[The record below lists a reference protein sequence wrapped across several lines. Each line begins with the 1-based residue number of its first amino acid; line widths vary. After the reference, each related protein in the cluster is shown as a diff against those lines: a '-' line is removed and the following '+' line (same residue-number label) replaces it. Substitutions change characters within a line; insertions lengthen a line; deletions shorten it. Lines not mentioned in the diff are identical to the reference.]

1 MTAGEVRRVVQQ
13 DRAEAL
19 ATRDPIAMRLAHG
32 RWHVVEQV
40 LADRSDDEMIDLNS
54 STVGV
59 KLAAEALGYTP
70 QQVRKLIRE
79 RRLMAHKQGDQWQIP
94 LRVLL

>member
-1 MTAGEVRRVVQQ
+1 
-13 DRAEAL
+13 
-19 ATRDPIAMRLAHG
+19 
-32 RWHVVEQV
+32 
-40 LADRSDDEMIDLNS
+40 MIDLS
-54 STVGV
+54 ASTVGV

-79 RRLMAHKQGDQWQIP
+79 RRLTAHKQGDQWQIP